1 MYLINPKSTVSK
13 SLYVDEVAD
22 GWVDESAWG
31 DYPLLSR
38 LFCSIVGAFRL
49 QSSLSV
55 QLFRAMMR
63 QITSGDY
70 DVTAYHGY
78 DNVQGAHYF
87 QSTINGAINRTV
99 SRLDAKGKLTTIG
112 EAEGSSS
119 AIFSPDMAFYTMSYS
134 NITTPPAYT
143 LNSSKAR
150 HAESA

>member
-38 LFCSIVGAFRL
+38 LFVV
-49 QSSLSV
+49 SSERSGYNHLYQYSYSG
-55 QLFRAMMR
+55 AMMR

-70 DVTAYHGY
+70 DVTAYYGY

-134 NITTPPAYT
+134 NITTPSR
-143 LNSSKAR
+143 L
-150 HAESA
+150 HAQQL